1 MQLLR
6 AQIMAYRLLA
16 RNQPLSKQIQ
26 AVIRQDVP
34 PQCPTPPP
42 SGPYPP
48 GGPPSSQQQQQQQPI
63 PPPQA
68 QQQPP
73 PSQQQQQQPQVS
85 LIGLK

>member
-26 AVIRQDVP
+26 AVIRQDAP

-42 SGPYPP
+42 SSPYPP
-48 GGPPSSQQQQQQQPI
+48 SGPPTSAQQPLPPPQQAHQQTPP

-68 QQQPP
+68 QQQ
-73 PSQQQQQQPQVS
+73 QVTQS
-85 LIGLK
+85 V

>member
-26 AVIRQDVP
+26 AVIRQDAP

-42 SGPYPP
+42 SSPYPP
-48 GGPPSSQQQQQQQPI
+48 PSG
-63 PPPQA
+63 
-68 QQQPP
+68 PP
-73 PSQQQQQQPQVS
+73 PSAQVIIKN
-85 LIGLK
+85 LEMFLFDI